1 LAQPFTALEVDNLR
15 LMRHFCTHAWLSIVS
30 EPDGSLN
37 TDYRDLWCNVVP
49 ELAFAHPFLL
59 HALLAV
65 SAVHLLLTNPSLNS
79 TATSASGSIANL
91 AQHHHLQSLPLL
103 RDALS
108 APADGNLTITT
119 ALFAAGALM
128 ALFAFGHSQIPADS
142 TSLAALSAI
151 DEFVQALTM
160 LRGMSAI
167 VHSAPGS
174 LESTPFKVMFPREPS
189 DPTVPL
195 SPATEGYFA
204 ALKAAHARTIWP
216 GGHGEAEAY
225 AAAIEILR
233 YTFLLYREEPGR
245 QGAAVPF
252 AVWLPQPVLS
262 GIRDH
267 QPIALCLV
275 AGYATILHWL
285 REDLWIQGWGR
296 RVMGGLRVGLASNEW
311 EEVIAWPL
319 QVVGSDAVYPF

>member
-1 LAQPFTALEVDNLR
+1 LVQPFTGLEIDNLR

-30 EPDGSLN
+30 EPDGSIN
-37 TDYRDLWCNVVP
+37 ADYRDLWCNIVP

-65 SAVHLLLTNPSLNS
+65 SAVHLVLTDPSSNS
-79 TATSASGSIANL
+79 TATSASGSVANL

-103 RDALS
+103 TGALS
-108 APADGNLTITT
+108 APADATMTT
-119 ALFAAGALM
+119 ALFAAAALM
-128 ALFAFGHSQIPADS
+128 ALFAFGHSQIPTDS
-142 TSLAALSAI
+142 TSLAALSTINDFA
-151 DEFVQALTM
+151 QALTI

-216 GGHGEAEAY
+216 GGHGQAEAY

-252 AVWLPQPVLS
+252 AVYLPELVLS
-262 GIRDH
+262 GIREY
-267 QPIALCLV
+267 QPIALCLL

-285 REDLWIQGWGR
+285 KKDLWIQGWGR
-296 RVMGGLRVGLASNEW
+296 RVMDGLRAGLGGSEW

-319 QVVGSDAVYPF
+319 QVVGSDAVYPS